1 MTRVSQ
7 VKPLCWQ
14 ISLCDRIIHT
24 PATMNMIV
32 YYLST
37 INSTESLE
45 YFENLNQHRA
55 FLIVESMIAT
65 RPPYPQAPGNIL
77 MYLEYIK
84 GNIIVFD
91 VSNTGLFMNFLL
103 CYRSM
108 YFVINH
114 CVLAVQKC
122 NFITILRLNRS

>member
-37 INSTESLE
+37 INSIESLE
-45 YFENLNQHRA
+45 YFENLNYHRA
-55 FLIVESMIAT
+55 FLIVESMIAA
-65 RPPYPQAPGNIL
+65 RPPYP
-77 MYLEYIK
+77 
-84 GNIIVFD
+84 
-91 VSNTGLFMNFLL
+91 
-103 CYRSM
+103 
-108 YFVINH
+108 
-114 CVLAVQKC
+114 
-122 NFITILRLNRS
+122 